1 MRTIWKLLRLLWS
14 ASRWQLVYAVALSSL
29 LSLAEGVSIAMVFP
43 LIVLLGDGTGSPQAA
58 GPHTRRLFEL
68 LSATHLPRT
77 AWLPVLLIVVM
88 LSVGMLTQF
97 NSLLSNLSFNV
108 VVPLRAKLAADIFEA
123 ALGADWTF
131 LTRRRSSEL
140 THLLTGEVSR
150 VQVMSSSVV
159 ALLANGMVGA
169 LMLGLAFYLAPWL
182 TLLLLASLGLI
193 LPWQRRLSRAI
204 YASGGEISDRSRK
217 VFDSS
222 VERLQNLK
230 VVKAFGAQDAELRL
244 FRSRYDAVLDEL
256 MENQWRA
263 TSSSRSFQLGSLAVL
278 CGLVLLGMYGMHL
291 SGATVLI
298 FLVAMMRATP
308 RMNVLQAKVNE
319 IAAEAPA
326 FEEIE
331 RFIADCA
338 ENAEARFDDG
348 MEKAPA
354 LKQAITLERVSFAY
368 IAGGARVLD
377 DLTIALLKGRVTAI
391 AGLSGAGKSTVADM
405 VMGLLLPDEGTVNVD
420 GVAITR
426 DNARAWRRRIGY
438 VSQDTLLFH
447 DSIRANLL
455 WAKPGATEED
465 LVEALEAASAE
476 FVFGL
481 ARGLE
486 TPVGDRGM
494 MLSHGQRQRIALARA
509 LLLKPE
515 LLILDEATNSLDLQN
530 EETIL
535 RTVRRA
541 GCDLTT
547 LLISHRP
554 SALQIADQ
562 VYVLAGGKL
571 ETEGR

>member
-14 ASRWQLVYAVALSSL
+14 ASRWQLVYAVVLSSL

-43 LIVLLGDGTGSPQAA
+43 LIVLLGDGVGSPQVA
-58 GPHTRRLFEL
+58 GPRTRRLFEL
-68 LSATHLPRT
+68 LAATHLPRS
-77 AWLPVLLIVVM
+77 AWLPVLLIAVM
-88 LSVGMLTQF
+88 LTVGMLTQF

-108 VVPLRAKLAADIFEA
+108 VVPLRSKLAAEIFQA

-140 THLLTGEVSR
+140 THLLTGEVAR

-182 TLLLLASLGLI
+182 ALLLLASFGLI

-204 YASGGEISDRSRK
+204 YDSGGEISDRSRK

-230 VVKAFGAQDAELRL
+230 VVKAFGAQEAELRL
-244 FRSRYDAVLDEL
+244 FRSRYNAVLDEL
-256 MENQWRA
+256 MENQARA
-263 TSSSRSFQLGSLAVL
+263 TSSSRGFQLGSLAVL
-278 CGLVLLGMYGMHL
+278 CGLVLTGMYGMHL
-291 SGATVLI
+291 TGATMLI

-308 RMNVLQAKVNE
+308 RLNVLQAKVNE

-331 RFIADCA
+331 RFIAECA
-338 ENAEARFDDG
+338 EHAEAGDAG
-348 MEKAPA
+348 LEAPVLA
-354 LKQAITLERVSFAY
+354 RSIRLEQVSFAY
-368 IAGGARVLD
+368 TAGGTRVLD
-377 DLTIALLKGRVTAI
+377 DITIELPKGRVTAI
-391 AGLSGAGKSTVADM
+391 AGLSGAGKSTLADM
-405 VMGLLLPDEGTVNVD
+405 VMGLLIPDSGIVSVD
-420 GVAITR
+420 GVAINR
-426 DNARAWRRRIGY
+426 ANARAWRRRIGY

-455 WAKPGATEED
+455 WAKPAATEDE
-465 LVEALEAASAE
+465 LSEALEAASAQ
-476 FVFGL
+476 FVFAL
-481 ARGLE
+481 PRRLE

-530 EETIL
+530 EEAIL
-535 RTVRRA
+535 RTVQRA
-541 GCDLTT
+541 GGRLTT

-562 VYVLAGGKL
+562 VYVLSGGKL
-571 ETEGR
+571 ETAAG